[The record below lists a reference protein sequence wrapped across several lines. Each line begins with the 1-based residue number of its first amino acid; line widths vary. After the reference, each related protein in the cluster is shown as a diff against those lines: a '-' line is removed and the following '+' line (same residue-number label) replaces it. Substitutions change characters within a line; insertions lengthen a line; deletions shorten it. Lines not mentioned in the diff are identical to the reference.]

1 MDFELN
7 DDQRLIR
14 EVIREFAEKEVAPR
28 AAEDDRRG
36 RLPMHLVWRLGELGL
51 LGMIQP
57 QEYGGG
63 GLDHV
68 SYVVVLEELARV
80 SPSLAV
86 TVSVSNSVGG
96 TPIAKF
102 GTEAQKQ
109 RYLRPIAEGRMLGA
123 FGLTEPAAGSNAKG
137 IEATARLDGDDYVLS
152 GTKIWVTNGS
162 ECGVILTMAITAG
175 QGSAKEIS
183 AFLVEPSFPGVSVSL
198 MEGKLGLHASST
210 AEVSFNDARV
220 PRENLL
226 AAPGDG
232 LKVALGSLEGGRVG
246 IAAQAVGIG
255 QACFERSVAY
265 AKQRKTFGRP
275 IAEHEAIRLKL
286 AEMAVRLESARALTR
301 RAAWSRDQGHPSA
314 KEASMA
320 KVYASEAANFIAS
333 EAIQIHGG
341 YGFMEEFD
349 VARFYRDARV
359 TTIYEGTSEV
369 QRMLIS
375 RHMMDRRG

>member
-1 MDFELN
+1 MDFELT

-14 EVIREFAEKEVAPR
+14 DVIREFAEKEVAPR

-36 RLPMHLVWRLGELGL
+36 RLPMDLVWRLGELGL

-96 TPIAKF
+96 TPIARF
-102 GTEAQKQ
+102 GTEAQKE

-137 IEATARLDGDDYVLS
+137 IEATARLDGDEYILS

-162 ECGVILTMAITAG
+162 ECGVIMTMAVTAQ

-183 AFLVEPSFPGVSVSL
+183 AFLVEPSFPGVSVSV

-226 AAPGDG
+226 GAPGDG

-255 QACFERSVAY
+255 QACFERSLAY
-265 AKQRKTFGRP
+265 AKQRKAFGRP

-301 RAAWSRDQGHPSA
+301 RAAWSRDQGHASA

-320 KVYASEAANFIAS
+320 KVYASEAANFIAA

-369 QRMLIS
+369 QRILIA